1 MSRKK
6 ELHCDC
12 GAPFTSEGVCT
23 VCGKKRPR
31 SAGYRVWHSFWCV
44 IATLILLLCINT
56 TAAMRHALRTN
67 APVTGLHDSRLSD
80 MKIPFTGKTLA
91 AYIKSGFVADENVL
105 ETDIASAV
113 DEMDIPV
120 YLSGKLGAYYQ
131 LLRGESDAVVTVTED
146 EIVGMLDMNRT
157 ALLNQCMLIIEDADI
172 AELRNTVSGPLGFLS
187 STAETAYGSPAGRM
201 LAHFRVSVARIVLD
215 VLLLGLLLWRWSIV
229 YRNSG
234 RPAARAVRSMGIT
247 IGVPAC
253 ITFLL
258 VLITGVGSLFVSD
271 SVTGIHPLTKA
282 IRAPYWAISA
292 TELLAAAA
300 MVGAAYLIA
309 RQTARAAAKPA
320 KASAPEHVSV
330 PRPAAEPP
338 VRTLRARG
346 TADSPAPGKPCI
358 SCGRELKA
366 EAKFCIYCGANQD
379 ADAVP
384 EPDVQPEKAPRIDL
398 SKTKELPHI
407 DS

>member
-80 MKIPFTGKTLA
+80 TKIPFTGKTLA
-91 AYIKSGFVADENVL
+91 AYIKSDFVADENVL

-113 DEMDIPV
+113 DEMNIPV
-120 YLSGKLGAYYQ
+120 FLSGKLGAYYQ
-131 LLRGESDAVVTVTED
+131 LLRGESDTVVTVTED
-146 EIVGMLDMNRT
+146 EVVGMLDQNR
-157 ALLNQCMLIIEDADI
+157 ALLLSKCMLIIEDADI
-172 AELRNTVSGPLGFLS
+172 AELRSAVGGPLNFLS
-187 STAETAYGSPAGRM
+187 RTASTVYGSKAGRM
-201 LAHFRVSVARIVLD
+201 LAHFRVSAARIVID
-215 VLLLGLLLWRWSIV
+215 ILLLGLLLWRWTVIQ
-229 YRNSG
+229 RRCG
-234 RPAARAVRSMGIT
+234 RPASRAVRGMGLT
-247 IGVPAC
+247 IGIPAC

-258 VLITGVGSLFVSD
+258 VLISGVGSLFVND
-271 SVTGIHPLTKA
+271 AVTGIHPLTKA
-282 IRAPYWAISA
+282 VRAPYWGISL
-292 TELLAAAA
+292 TELLIAAA
-300 MVGAAYLIA
+300 MIGAAYLLA
-309 RQTARAAAKPA
+309 HRPVKAKADPADAPA
-320 KASAPEHVSV
+320 KANL

-346 TADSPAPGKPCI
+346 TAEDPAPGKPCI

-379 ADAVP
+379 ADAAP
-384 EPDVQPEKAPRIDL
+384 EPETEPEKAPRIDL
-398 SKTKELPHI
+398 SKTTELPHI